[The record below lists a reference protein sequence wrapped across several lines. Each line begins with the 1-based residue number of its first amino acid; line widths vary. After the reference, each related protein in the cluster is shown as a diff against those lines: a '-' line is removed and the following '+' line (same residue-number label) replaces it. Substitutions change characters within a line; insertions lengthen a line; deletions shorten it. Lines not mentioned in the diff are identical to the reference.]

1 MSVTAFQHYAT
12 DALLRD
18 GGSIHIRA
26 IRPDDKQRLLALFER
41 LSSRSIYFRFF
52 QTKQRLTDE
61 ELRYFTE
68 LDFTRDV
75 ALVATLQEGLEEHII
90 GVGRYFRIYEHE
102 QPTSRA
108 EVAFTVADTHQ
119 GRGVGTLLLEH
130 LAIIARRQGIDTFEA
145 YVLGENNRML
155 EVFEAS
161 GFTVQRALDTGV
173 FHVSFPTADTPQVR
187 AASMERERLATAQ
200 SMRALLNPRSVAVVG
215 VSQRGEGAPLSWR
228 PSADAVAGNGAPLSW
243 RPSADAVAGEGV
255 GAALL
260 ANLQRA
266 GFPGRLY
273 PIHLHATVIQGL
285 PAFPRVSAVGAPV
298 DLALIAV
305 PAAAV
310 EEVVADC
317 ATAGVHGVVVLSS
330 GFAEASAAGREA
342 EQRLRA
348 LVRASGMRLVG
359 PNCMGLLN
367 TDPQVALN
375 ATFTTPVLPLA
386 GNIGML
392 SQSGALGLAMLDY
405 VQSLHVGL
413 STFVSIGNRADVSNN
428 DMLAYWADDPRT
440 DVIVL
445 YLESFGNP
453 RHFARLAPDVAR
465 RKPIIAV
472 KSGRSAAGS
481 RAAASHSAA
490 LATSDTAVDALF
502 EQAGVIRANTLQEL
516 FDVAVLLST
525 QPLPPGP
532 RVGVVT
538 NAGGPAI
545 LLADMGETHGLVFP
559 DLTPETTAALRAL
572 LPPQAGLA
580 NPIDMIAAATPAQY
594 ARTIELVGADPN
606 IDALIVIYIP
616 PLVTEPAEIA
626 QAIAAGA
633 GTVPASKPVLTVFMT
648 SQGVP
653 AALNAGP
660 RRALPTYTFPENA
673 ALALSA
679 AVRYGH
685 WRTQPCGTPS
695 RLSPF
700 AHSAVR
706 AVVDRVLANASAP
719 LWLPPGDVAAILQA
733 AGSTLAAAEQTSPAE
748 AVATAER
755 LGYPL
760 VAKVVSPDVLHKS
773 DVGGVIL
780 GLDTPAA
787 VASAVETLVTRMHQ
801 RQARL
806 DGILLQRQVASG
818 IEALVGVTTDPTFGP
833 LLVCGLGGTLVEVVR
848 DVAFRLIPVSDVE
861 ATAMLTTLRANVL
874 LDGSRGAPPGDREAL
889 IALLLRV
896 SALAE
901 SIPELQELD
910 LNPVKVLAPGQGVIA
925 LDGRMRLAPLGEVT
939 TCPTP

>member
-1 MSVTAFQHYAT
+1 MSMTAPHRYAT

-26 IRPDDKQRLLALFER
+26 LRPDDKQRLLELFER
-41 LSSRSIYFRFF
+41 LSSRSVYFRFF

-75 ALVATLQEGLEEHII
+75 ALVATLQEGQEEHII
-90 GVGRYFRIYEHE
+90 GVGRSFRINEE
-102 QPTSRA
+102 GKPTTHA
-108 EVAFTVADTHQ
+108 EVAFTVADAHQ

-130 LAIIARRQGIDTFEA
+130 LAAMARRQGIDTFEA

-155 EVFEAS
+155 EVFAAS

-173 FHVSFPTADTPQVR
+173 FHVAFPTADTPQVR
-187 AASMERERLATAQ
+187 AASTERERVAAAQ
-200 SMRALLNPRSVAVVG
+200 SMRAFLNPRSVAVVG
-215 VSQRGEGAPLSWR
+215 VSRRG
-228 PSADAVAGNGAPLSW
+228 D
-243 RPSADAVAGEGV
+243 GV

-266 GFPGRLY
+266 GFTGQLY
-273 PIHLHATVIQGL
+273 PIHPQATAINGL

-310 EEVVADC
+310 EEVVTDC
-317 ATAGVHGVVVLSS
+317 ATAGVHGVVVIAS
-330 GFAEASAAGREA
+330 GLAEASAAGREA

-348 LVRASGMRLVG
+348 LARASGMRLVG
-359 PNCMGLLN
+359 PNCMGLFN
-367 TDPQVALN
+367 TDPVIALN
-375 ATFTTPVLPLA
+375 ATFTTPVLPPA
-386 GNIGML
+386 GTIGML

-405 VQSLHVGL
+405 VQTLHVGL
-413 STFVSIGNRADVSNN
+413 STFVSVGNRADVSSN
-428 DMLAYWADDPRT
+428 DVLAYWADDPRT
-440 DVIVL
+440 SVLVL

-453 RHFARLAPDVAR
+453 RRFARLAPAVAQ

-490 LATSDTAVDALF
+490 LATSDTAVEALF

-525 QPLPPGP
+525 QPMPPGP

-538 NAGGPAI
+538 NAGGPGI
-545 LLADMGETHGLVFP
+545 LLADTGETHGLVLP
-559 DLTPETTAALRAL
+559 ELTPETQAALRTV
-572 LPPQAGLA
+572 LPPQAGVA
-580 NPIDMIAAATPAQY
+580 NPVDMIAAATPAQY
-594 ARTIELVGADPN
+594 ARTIELVGADAT
-606 IDALIVIYIP
+606 IDALVVIYIP
-616 PLVTEPAEIA
+616 PLVTDPAEIA
-626 QAIAAGA
+626 QAIAHSV
-633 GTVPASKPVLTVFMT
+633 GTVPAQKPVLTVFMT
-648 SQGVP
+648 AQGIPP
-653 AALNAGP
+653 ALHMGP
-660 RRALPTYTFPENA
+660 RGTLPTYLFPENA

-679 AVRYGH
+679 AVRYGR
-685 WRTQPCGTPS
+685 WRTRPRGTLL

-706 AVVDRVLANASAP
+706 AVIDRVLAHASGP
-719 LWLPPGDVAAILQA
+719 LWLQPGDLATVLGA
-733 AGSTLAAAEQTSPAE
+733 AGITLAAAEQTAPAE

-760 VAKVVSPDVLHKS
+760 VAKIVSPDVLHKS

-787 VASAVETLVTRMHQ
+787 VASAVETLVARTQ
-801 RQARL
+801 QIKARL
-806 DGILLQRQVASG
+806 DGMLLQRQVSSG
-818 IEALVGVTTDPTFGP
+818 IEALVGVTTDPLFGP
-833 LLVCGLGGTLVEVVR
+833 LLVCGLGGTLVEVLH
-848 DVAFRLIPVSDVE
+848 DVAFRLTPVSDSDAAE
-861 ATAMLTTLRANVL
+861 MLTKLRATVL
-874 LDGSRGAPPGDREAL
+874 LEGYRGAPPGDREAL
-889 IALLLRV
+889 RALLLRV
-896 SALAE
+896 SALVE
-901 SIPELQELD
+901 SVPELQEFD
-910 LNPVKVLAPGQGVIA
+910 LNPVKVLAPGEGVIA
-925 LDGRMRLAPLGEVT
+925 LDGRMRLAPLG
-939 TCPTP
+939 

>member
-1 MSVTAFQHYAT
+1 MMRVTEPRHYAT

-41 LSSRSIYFRFF
+41 LSSRSVYFRFF
-52 QTKQRLTDE
+52 QTKQRLTDA

-75 ALVATLQEGLEEHII
+75 ALVATLQEGQEEHII
-90 GVGRYFRIYEHE
+90 GVGRYFRINEDEH
-102 QPTSRA
+102 PTAHA

-130 LAIIARRQGIDTFEA
+130 LAIMARGQGIDTFEA

-173 FHVSFPTADTPQVR
+173 FHVSFPTAETPQVR
-187 AASMERERLATAQ
+187 AASTERERIAAAQ
-200 SMRALLNPRSVAVVG
+200 SIHAFLNPRSIAVVG
-215 VSQRGEGAPLSWR
+215 VSRRG
-228 PSADAVAGNGAPLSW
+228 D
-243 RPSADAVAGEGV
+243 GV
-255 GAALL
+255 GAVLL

-266 GFPGRLY
+266 GFTGQLY
-273 PIHLHATVIQGL
+273 PIHPHAAEINGL
-285 PAFPRVSAVGAPV
+285 LAFPRASAVGAPI
-298 DLALIAV
+298 DLALITV

-310 EEVVADC
+310 EEVVTDC
-317 ATAGVHGVVVLSS
+317 ATAGVHGVVVISS
-330 GFAEASAAGREA
+330 GFAEASVAGREA

-367 TDPQVALN
+367 TAPEIALN
-375 ATFTTPVLPLA
+375 ATFTTPVLPPA

-405 VQSLHVGL
+405 VQSLRVGL
-413 STFVSIGNRADVSNN
+413 STFISVGNRADVSSN
-428 DMLAYWADDPRT
+428 DVLAYWADDPHT

-453 RHFARLAPDVAR
+453 RRFARLAPDVAR

-490 LATSDTAVDALF
+490 LATSDTAVEALF

-525 QPLPPGP
+525 QPMPPGP

-538 NAGGPAI
+538 NAGGPGI
-545 LLADMGETHGLVFP
+545 LFADTGETHGLVLP
-559 DLTPETTAALRAL
+559 ELTPETQAALRTV
-572 LPPQAGLA
+572 LPPQAGVA
-580 NPIDMIAAATPAQY
+580 NPVDMIASATPAQY
-594 ARTIELVGADPN
+594 ARTIELVGADAT
-606 IDALIVIYIP
+606 IDALVVIYIP
-616 PLVTEPAEIA
+616 PLVTDPAEIA
-626 QAIAAGA
+626 QAIAHGV
-633 GTVPASKPVLTVFMT
+633 GTVPAQKPVLTVFMT
-648 SQGVP
+648 SQGCP
-653 AALNAGP
+653 AALHMGP
-660 RRALPTYTFPENA
+660 RSTLPTYLFPENA

-679 AVRYGH
+679 AVRYGR
-685 WRTQPCGTPS
+685 WRTRPRGTLLN
-695 RLSPF
+695 LSPF

-706 AVVDRVLANASAP
+706 AVIDRVLAHASGS
-719 LWLPPGDVAAILQA
+719 LWLQPSDLATVLGA
-733 AGSTLAAAEQTSPAE
+733 AGITLAMAEQTTPAE
-748 AVATAER
+748 SVATAER

-760 VAKVVSPDVLHKS
+760 VAKIVSPDVLHKS

-780 GLDTPAA
+780 GLHTPAA
-787 VASAVETLVTRMHQ
+787 VASAVETLVARMQ
-801 RQARL
+801 RIGARL
-806 DGILLQRQVASG
+806 DGILLQRQVSSG
-818 IEALVGVTTDPTFGP
+818 IEALVGVTTDPLFGP
-833 LLVCGLGGTLVEVVR
+833 LLVCGLGGTLVEVLH
-848 DVAFRLIPVSDVE
+848 DVAFRLTPVSDSDAAE
-861 ATAMLTTLRANVL
+861 MLTKLRANVL
-874 LDGSRGAPPGDREAL
+874 LDGYRGAAPGDREAL

-896 SALAE
+896 SALVE
-901 SIPELQELD
+901 SVPELQEFD
-910 LNPVKVLAPGQGVIA
+910 LNPVKVLAPGEGVMA
-925 LDGRMRLAPLGEVT
+925 LDGRMRLAPLG
-939 TCPTP
+939 

>member
-1 MSVTAFQHYAT
+1 MRVTAPHHYAT

-18 GGSIHIRA
+18 GGSIHIRV
-26 IRPDDKQRLLALFER
+26 IRPDDKQRLLALFEI

-75 ALVATLQEGLEEHII
+75 ALVATLQEGQDEHII
-90 GVGRYFRIYEHE
+90 GVGRYFRITEDGK
-102 QPTSRA
+102 PTTHA
-108 EVAFTVADTHQ
+108 EVAFTVAEAHQ

-130 LAIIARRQGIDTFEA
+130 LATIARMQGIDTFEA

-173 FHVSFPTADTPQVR
+173 FHVSFPTAETPQVR
-187 AASMERERLATAQ
+187 AASTERERAAAAQ
-200 SMRALLNPRSVAVVG
+200 SMRAFLNPRSVAVAG
-215 VSQRGEGAPLSWR
+215 VSRRG
-228 PSADAVAGNGAPLSW
+228 D
-243 RPSADAVAGEGV
+243 GV
-255 GAALL
+255 GAVLL

-266 GFPGRLY
+266 GFTGRLY
-273 PIHLHATVIQGL
+273 PIHPHATEINGL

-305 PAAAV
+305 PAAGV

-317 ATAGVHGVVVLSS
+317 ASAGVHGVVVISS

-367 TDPQVALN
+367 TDPEIALN
-375 ATFTTPVLPLA
+375 ATFTTPVLPPA

-413 STFVSIGNRADVSNN
+413 STFVSVGNRADVSSN
-428 DMLAYWADDPRT
+428 DVLAYWADDPHT

-453 RHFARLAPDVAR
+453 RRFARIAPDVAR
-465 RKPIIAV
+465 HKPIIAV
-472 KSGRSAAGS
+472 KSGRSVAGS

-490 LATSDTAVDALF
+490 LATSDTAVEALF

-525 QPLPPGP
+525 QPMPLGP

-538 NAGGPAI
+538 NAGGPGI

-559 DLTPETTAALRAL
+559 ELTPKTTAALRTF

-580 NPIDMIAAATPAQY
+580 NPIDMIASATPAQY
-594 ARTIELVGADPN
+594 MRTIELVGVDPN

-626 QAIAAGA
+626 QAIAHGA

-653 AALNAGP
+653 AALNVGAH
-660 RRALPTYTFPENA
+660 RALPTYTFPENA

-679 AVRYGH
+679 AVRYGR
-685 WRTQPCGTPS
+685 WRTQPRGTPL
-695 RLSPF
+695 RLSSF

-706 AVVDRVLANASAP
+706 AVIDRVLANVSGS
-719 LWLPPGDVAAILQA
+719 LWLQPGDVATVLQA
-733 AGSTLAAAEQTSPAE
+733 AGITLAAAEQTSPAE

-760 VAKVVSPDVLHKS
+760 VAKVVSPDVLHKR

-787 VASAVETLVTRMHQ
+787 VASAVETLVARMQQ

-806 DGILLQRQVASG
+806 DGILLQRQVSSG

-861 ATAMLTTLRANVL
+861 ATEMLTKLRATVL
-874 LDGSRGAPPGDREAL
+874 LDGYRGAPPGDREAL
-889 IALLLRV
+889 MALLLRV
-896 SALAE
+896 SALVE
-901 SIPELQELD
+901 SVPELQECD
-910 LNPVKVLAPGQGVIA
+910 LNPVKVLAPGEGVIA
-925 LDGRMRLAPLGEVT
+925 LDGRMRLAPLG
-939 TCPTP
+939 

>member
-1 MSVTAFQHYAT
+1 MRGTEPQHYAT

-26 IRPDDKQRLLALFER
+26 IRPDDKQRLLALFES

-52 QTKQRLTDE
+52 QTKQRLTDA

-68 LDFTRDV
+68 LDFTRDA
-75 ALVATLQEGLEEHII
+75 ALVATLQAGQEEHII
-90 GVGRYFRIYEHE
+90 GVGRYFRIMESG
-102 QPTSRA
+102 QPTTHA
-108 EVAFTVADTHQ
+108 EVAFTVADAHQ

-130 LAIIARRQGIDTFEA
+130 LAITARMQGIDTFEA
-145 YVLGENNRML
+145 HVLGENNRML

-173 FHVSFPTADTPQVR
+173 FHVSFPTAETPQVR
-187 AASMERERLATAQ
+187 AASIERERVAAAQ
-200 SMRALLNPRSVAVVG
+200 SIRAFLNPRAVAVVG
-215 VSQRGEGAPLSWR
+215 VSRRG
-228 PSADAVAGNGAPLSW
+228 D
-243 RPSADAVAGEGV
+243 GV

-260 ANLQRA
+260 GNLQRA
-266 GFPGRLY
+266 GFTGQIY
-273 PIHLHATVIQGL
+273 PIHAHAAEINGL

-317 ATAGVHGVVVLSS
+317 ATAGVHGVVVISS
-330 GFAEASAAGREA
+330 GFAEASAAGRET

-367 TDPQVALN
+367 TDPEVALN
-375 ATFTTPVLPLA
+375 ATFTTPALPPA

-413 STFVSIGNRADVSNN
+413 STFVSVGNRADVSSN
-428 DMLAYWADDPRT
+428 DVLAYWADDPRT

-453 RHFARLAPDVAR
+453 RRFARIAPDVAR
-465 RKPIIAV
+465 HKPIIAV

-490 LATSDTAVDALF
+490 LASSDTAVEALF

-516 FDVAVLLST
+516 FDVAVLLAT
-525 QPLPPGP
+525 QPMPQGP

-538 NAGGPAI
+538 NAGGPGI

-559 DLTPETTAALRAL
+559 ELTAETTAALRTF

-580 NPIDMIAAATPAQY
+580 NPVDMIASATPAQY

-616 PLVTEPAEIA
+616 PLVTEPTEIA
-626 QAIAAGA
+626 QAIAHGA

-648 SQGVP
+648 VQGVP
-653 AALNAGP
+653 AALNTGP

-679 AVRYGH
+679 AVRYGR
-685 WRTQPCGTPS
+685 WRTQPRGMPS

-706 AVVDRVLANASAP
+706 AVVERVLAETKGP
-719 LWLPPGDVAAILQA
+719 LWLQPGDVAAVLQA
-733 AGSTLAAAEQTSPAE
+733 AGITLAAVEQTSPDE
-748 AVATAER
+748 AVAAAER

-760 VAKVVSPDVLHKS
+760 VAKIVSPDVLHKS

-787 VASAVETLVTRMHQ
+787 VASAVQTLVARMQQ
-801 RQARL
+801 RQLRL
-806 DGILLQRQVASG
+806 DGILLQRQVSSG
-818 IEALVGVTTDPTFGP
+818 IEALVGVTSDALFGP

-848 DVAFRLIPVSDVE
+848 DVAFRLIPVSNVE
-861 ATAMLTTLRANVL
+861 ATAMLTRLRANVL
-874 LDGSRGAPPGDREAL
+874 LDGYRGAPPGDREAL
-889 IALLLRV
+889 KALLLRV

-910 LNPVKVLAPGQGVIA
+910 LNPVKVLPPGEGVIA
-925 LDGRMRLAPLGEVT
+925 LDGRMRLAPLG
-939 TCPTP
+939 

>member
-1 MSVTAFQHYAT
+1 MMRVTAPHHYAT

-18 GGSIHIRA
+18 GGSIHIRV
-26 IRPDDKQRLLALFER
+26 IRPDDKQRLLALFEL
-41 LSSRSIYFRFF
+41 LSSRSVYFRFF

-75 ALVATLQEGLEEHII
+75 ALVATLQEGQDEHII
-90 GVGRYFRIYEHE
+90 GVGRYFRITEDGK
-102 QPTSRA
+102 PTTHA
-108 EVAFTVADTHQ
+108 EVAFTVAEAHQ

-130 LAIIARRQGIDTFEA
+130 LATIARMQGIDTFEA

-173 FHVSFPTADTPQVR
+173 FHVSFPTAETPQVR
-187 AASMERERLATAQ
+187 AASTERERVAAAQ
-200 SMRALLNPRSVAVVG
+200 SMRAFLNPRSVAVAG
-215 VSQRGEGAPLSWR
+215 VSRRG
-228 PSADAVAGNGAPLSW
+228 D
-243 RPSADAVAGEGV
+243 GV
-255 GAALL
+255 GAVLL

-266 GFPGRLY
+266 GFTGRLY
-273 PIHLHATVIQGL
+273 PIHPHATEINGL

-305 PAAAV
+305 PAAGV

-317 ATAGVHGVVVLSS
+317 ASAGVHGVVVISS

-367 TDPQVALN
+367 TDPEIALN
-375 ATFTTPVLPLA
+375 ATFTTPVLPPA

-413 STFVSIGNRADVSNN
+413 STFVSVGNRADVSSN
-428 DMLAYWADDPRT
+428 DVLAYWADDPHT

-453 RHFARLAPDVAR
+453 RRFARIAPDVAR
-465 RKPIIAV
+465 HKPIIAV
-472 KSGRSAAGS
+472 KSGRSVAGS

-490 LATSDTAVDALF
+490 LATSDTAVEALF

-525 QPLPPGP
+525 QPMPLGP

-538 NAGGPAI
+538 NAGGPGI

-559 DLTPETTAALRAL
+559 ELTPKTTAALRTF

-580 NPIDMIAAATPAQY
+580 NPIDMIASATPAQY
-594 ARTIELVGADPN
+594 MRTIELVGVDPN

-626 QAIAAGA
+626 QAIAHGA

-653 AALNAGP
+653 AALNVGAH
-660 RRALPTYTFPENA
+660 RALPTYTFPENA

-679 AVRYGH
+679 AVRYGR
-685 WRTQPCGTPS
+685 WRTQPRGTPL
-695 RLSPF
+695 RLSSF

-706 AVVDRVLANASAP
+706 AVIDRVLANVSGP
-719 LWLPPGDVAAILQA
+719 LWLQPGDVATVLQA
-733 AGSTLAAAEQTSPAE
+733 AGITLAAAEQTSPAE

-760 VAKVVSPDVLHKS
+760 VAKVVSPDVLHKR

-787 VASAVETLVTRMHQ
+787 VASAVETLVARMQQ

-806 DGILLQRQVASG
+806 DGILLQRQVSSG

-861 ATAMLTTLRANVL
+861 ATEMLTKLRATVL
-874 LDGSRGAPPGDREAL
+874 LDGYRGAPPGDREAL
-889 IALLLRV
+889 MALLLRV
-896 SALAE
+896 SALVE
-901 SIPELQELD
+901 SVPELQECD
-910 LNPVKVLAPGQGVIA
+910 LNPVKVLAPGEGVIA
-925 LDGRMRLAPLGEVT
+925 LDGRMRLAPLG
-939 TCPTP
+939 

>member
-1 MSVTAFQHYAT
+1 MMRMTVPSHYAT

-26 IRPDDKQRLLALFER
+26 IRPDDKQRLQALFEG
-41 LSSRSIYFRFF
+41 LSSRSVYFRFF
-52 QTKQRLTDE
+52 QTKQRLTDD

-68 LDFTRDV
+68 LDFTRNV
-75 ALVATLQEGLEEHII
+75 ALVATLREGETEHII
-90 GVGRYFRIYEHE
+90 GVGRYFRMEEDE
-102 QPTSRA
+102 QPTTRA
-108 EVAFTVADTHQ
+108 EVAFTVADAHQ

-130 LAIIARRQGIDTFEA
+130 LATVARRQGIDTFEA

-155 EVFEAS
+155 QVFEAS
-161 GFTVQRALDTGV
+161 GFTVQRSLESGV
-173 FHVSFPTADTPQVR
+173 FHIAFPTAETSEVQ
-187 AASMERERLATAQ
+187 AASTARERLAAAQ
-200 SMRALLNPRSVAVVG
+200 SLRPLLHPRSVAVVG
-215 VSQRGEGAPLSWR
+215 VSQR
-228 PSADAVAGNGAPLSW
+228 
-243 RPSADAVAGEGV
+243 GEGV

-266 GFPGRLY
+266 GFSGPLY
-273 PIHLHATVIQGL
+273 PIHPHATAINGL

-317 ATAGVHGVVVLSS
+317 TTAGVHGVVVISS

-342 EQRLRA
+342 ELRLRA

-375 ATFTTPVLPLA
+375 ATFTTPALPPA
-386 GNIGML
+386 GTIGML

-405 VQSLHVGL
+405 VQTLHVGL
-413 STFVSIGNRADVSNN
+413 STFVSVGNRADVSSN
-428 DMLAYWADDPRT
+428 DVLAYWADDPHT
-440 DVIVL
+440 SVIVL

-453 RHFARLAPDVAR
+453 RRFARMAPEVAR

-490 LATSDTAVDALF
+490 LATSDTAVEALF

-525 QPLPPGP
+525 QPMPPGP

-538 NAGGPAI
+538 NAGGPGI
-545 LLADMGETHGLVFP
+545 LLADMGDTHGLVFP
-559 DLTPETTAALRAL
+559 DLTSETTAALRTV

-580 NPIDMIAAATPAQY
+580 NPVDMIAAATPAQY
-594 ARTIELVGADPN
+594 ARTIELVGADAN
-606 IDALIVIYIP
+606 VDALVVIHIP
-616 PLVTEPAEIA
+616 PLVTDPVEIA
-626 QAIAAGA
+626 QAIAQGA
-633 GTVPASKPVLTVFMT
+633 GTVPVQKPVLVVFMT
-648 SQGVP
+648 TQGAP

-660 RRALPTYTFPENA
+660 RGVLPTSMFPENA
-673 ALALSA
+673 ALALGA
-679 AVRYGH
+679 AVRYGR
-685 WRTQPCGTPS
+685 WRTRPRGTPWH
-695 RLSPF
+695 LSPF
-700 AHSAVR
+700 AHRAVR
-706 AVVDRVLANASAP
+706 AVVDRVLAQAAGP
-719 LWLPPGDVAAILQA
+719 LWLPPGDLATILEA
-733 AGSTLAAAEQTSPAE
+733 AGITLAAAEQTTPAE

-760 VAKVVSPDVLHKS
+760 VAKIISPDVLHKS

-787 VASAVETLVTRMHQ
+787 VASAVDTLVARMQ
-801 RQARL
+801 QSGARL

-818 IEALVGVTTDPTFGP
+818 IEALVGVSTDPLFGP
-833 LLVCGLGGTLVEVVR
+833 LLVCGLGGTLVEVLH
-848 DVAFRLIPVSDVE
+848 DVTFRLTPVSDSD
-861 ATAMLTTLRANVL
+861 ATAMLTHLRANIL
-874 LDGSRGAPPGDREAL
+874 LDGYRGAPPGDREAL

-896 SALAE
+896 SALVE
-901 SIPELQELD
+901 SVPELQECD
-910 LNPVKVLAPGQGVIA
+910 LNPVKVLAPGDGVIA
-925 LDGRMRLAPLGEVT
+925 LDGRMRLAPLG
-939 TCPTP
+939 

>member
-1 MSVTAFQHYAT
+1 MRVTEPRYYAT

-26 IRPDDKQRLLALFER
+26 IRPDDKQRLLDLFER
-41 LSSRSIYFRFF
+41 LSSQSVYFRFF
-52 QTKQRLTDE
+52 QTKQRLTDA

-68 LDFTRDV
+68 LDFTRDA
-75 ALVATLQEGLEEHII
+75 ALVATLRVGQEAHII
-90 GVGRYFRIYEHE
+90 GVGRYFRIQEHG
-102 QPTSRA
+102 QPTTRA
-108 EVAFTVADTHQ
+108 EVAFTVADAHQ
-119 GRGVGTLLLEH
+119 GRGVGTLLLEQ
-130 LAIIARRQGIDTFEA
+130 LAAIARRQAIDTFEA

-187 AASMERERLATAQ
+187 AASAERERVAAAQ
-200 SMRALLNPRSVAVVG
+200 SIRAFLNPGAVAVVG
-215 VSQRGEGAPLSWR
+215 VSRRG
-228 PSADAVAGNGAPLSW
+228 N
-243 RPSADAVAGEGV
+243 GV

-260 ANLQRA
+260 ANLQRS
-266 GFPGRLY
+266 GFTGRLY
-273 PIHLHATVIQGL
+273 PIHPHATEINGL
-285 PAFPRVSAVGAPV
+285 PAFPSVSAVGAPV

-317 ATAGVHGVVVLSS
+317 ASAGVRGVVVLSS

-367 TDPQVALN
+367 TAPEIALN
-375 ATFTTPVLPLA
+375 ATFTTPVLPPA
-386 GNIGML
+386 GTIGML

-413 STFVSIGNRADVSNN
+413 STFVSVGNRADVSSN
-428 DMLAYWADDPRT
+428 DVLAYWADDPRT
-440 DVIVL
+440 SVIVL

-453 RHFARLAPDVAR
+453 RHFARIAPDVAQ

-472 KSGRSAAGS
+472 KSGRSAAGN

-490 LATSDTAVDALF
+490 LATSDIAVEALF
-502 EQAGVIRANTLQEL
+502 EQAGVVRANTLQEL

-525 QPLPPGP
+525 QPIPPGP

-538 NAGGPAI
+538 NAGGPGI

-559 DLTPETTAALRAL
+559 ELTPETQAALRPL

-580 NPIDMIAAATPAQY
+580 NPVDMIASATPAQY
-594 ARTIELVGADPN
+594 ARTIELVGADAH
-606 IDALIVIYIP
+606 IDAVVVIYIP
-616 PLVTEPAEIA
+616 PLVTDPVEIA

-653 AALNAGP
+653 ATNAGP
-660 RRALPTYTFPENA
+660 RRAIPTYPFPENA

-679 AVRYGH
+679 AVRYGR
-685 WRTQPCGTPS
+685 WRTRPRGTPLH
-695 RLSPF
+695 LSPF
-700 AHSAVR
+700 AHGAVR
-706 AVVDRVLANASAP
+706 AVIDRVLANASVP
-719 LWLPPGDVAAILQA
+719 LWLPPGDLAMVLQA
-733 AGSTLAAAEQTSPAE
+733 ADIPLAAAEQTTTAE

-760 VAKVVSPDVLHKS
+760 VAKIVSPDVLHKS

-780 GLDTPAA
+780 GLESPAT
-787 VASAVETLVTRMHQ
+787 VASAVDTLVARTQ
-801 RQARL
+801 RIGARL

-818 IEALVGVTTDPTFGP
+818 IEAMVGVTTDPMFGP
-833 LLVCGLGGTLVEVVR
+833 LLVCGLGGTLVEVLH
-848 DVAFRLIPVSDVE
+848 DVTFRLTPVTDSDAAE
-861 ATAMLTTLRANVL
+861 MLAQLRARVL
-874 LDGSRGAPPGDREAL
+874 LDGYRGAAPGDREAL
-889 IALLLRV
+889 MALILRI
-896 SALAE
+896 SALVE
-901 SIPELQELD
+901 SVPELQEFD
-910 LNPVKVLAPGQGVIA
+910 LNPVKVLPPGAGVIA
-925 LDGRMRLAPLGEVT
+925 LDGRMRLAPLG
-939 TCPTP
+939 